1 MGIRKL
7 RRFID
12 ENIKESIKPH
22 TFSNGSKLIID
33 GNGFLFYILN
43 YYEKQRNKLPPVE
56 RKHGGD
62 YYEIYKRV
70 KEEIKMFLTAGITPI
85 VYWDGK
91 KRRLKLHTDKK
102 RRQEILDAETKL
114 FEYCID
120 GAIYNENE
128 YPLPVLAKY
137 QIRYVLK
144 DFNVKEV
151 FCLEEAD
158 HVIAKHSS
166 DNANCFIYGN
176 DSDFFLFKDA
186 RYVIFGSFFTQEEPN
201 EFTNNISNKNKD
213 NNNVDNQLKAIV
225 YSRKNIATYLDMSET
240 TFVDFA
246 IYLGNDYTSHFSKR
260 EFLCKFS

>member
-12 ENIKESIKPH
+12 ENIKELIKPS
-22 TFSNGSKLIID
+22 TISNGSKLIID

-43 YYEKQRNKLPPVE
+43 YYEKQKNKLPPVE

-62 YYEIYKRV
+62 FYEIYRRV
-70 KEEIKMFLTAGITPI
+70 KEELKMILAAGIIPT

-91 KRRLKLHTDKK
+91 KRRLKLHTDDK
-102 RRQEILDAETKL
+102 RRHEILDAETKL

-120 GAIYNENE
+120 GVKYNENE

-144 DFNVKEV
+144 ALNIKEI

-158 HVIAKHSS
+158 HLIAKHSS

-176 DSDFFLFKDA
+176 DSDFYLFKDA
-186 RYVIFGSFFTQEEPN
+186 RYIIFGSFFTQEEPN
-201 EFTNNISNKNKD
+201 EFTNIISNN
-213 NNNVDNQLKAIV
+213 NNNVHNQLKAIV
-225 YSRKNIATYLDMSET
+225 YSRKNIANYLDMSET

-246 IYLGNDYTSHFSKR
+246 IYLGNDYTSHFSKT